1 MAETQLNQAQAVD
14 VLIQAARLAQAKGAF
29 TLEDAE
35 LVSKAIKVF
44 IPEQPA
50 ASAENQ
56 AEAEAAADAAP
67 VEPVLERVN

>member
-1 MAETQLNQAQAVD
+1 MAEIQLNQAQAVD

-35 LVSKAIKVF
+35 MVSRAIKVF

-50 ASAENQ
+50 AEAQ
-56 AEAEAAADAAP
+56 AEPQTDAAP